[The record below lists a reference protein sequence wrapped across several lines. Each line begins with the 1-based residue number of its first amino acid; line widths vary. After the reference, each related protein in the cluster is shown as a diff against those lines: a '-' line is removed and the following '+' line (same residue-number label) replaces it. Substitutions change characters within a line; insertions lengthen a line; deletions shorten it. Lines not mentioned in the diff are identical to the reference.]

1 MRKIKELYSRL
12 IKVKLSNQI
21 IFVIAVICLM
31 QIIGTFLMY
40 IYFYNIRK
48 DEIIG
53 NNMQMLHQANS
64 NYFSGIVEE
73 LSAAS
78 RDVFV
83 DEVFWENSGQASGT
97 EDNQIY
103 NILANQYQT
112 RNTIDSIY
120 LFSSTSD
127 KLYIMDDVSF
137 NEIPIVTTAGS
148 TLYLVDDQD
157 LGLMPWFMKAEAK
170 WRRSYGYKRPCNQ
183 RQFKRDYLL
192 FQIYP
197 VSFEK

>member
-83 DEVFWENSGQASGT
+83 DEVFWENSGQSSGT

-103 NILANQYQT
+103 NILAGQYQT
-112 RNTIDSIY
+112 GNNIFQVLLINCI
-120 LFSSTSD
+120 LWM
-127 KLYIMDDVSF
+127 KHH
-137 NEIPIVTTAGS
+137 
-148 TLYLVDDQD
+148 
-157 LGLMPWFMKAEAK
+157 LMK
-170 WRRSYGYKRPCNQ
+170 YQLLQ
-183 RQFKRDYLL
+183 RQGVHCIFWMIRNFGLCRGL
-192 FQIYP
+192 
-197 VSFEK
+197 